1 MKGNAL
7 ALLVSAIMPTRGRPE
22 MALLAVESFRRQD
35 YTEKE
40 LLILDDTDN
49 ASFPFGWPEPIG
61 VCHYRLQDRA
71 SIGAKR
77 NALCELARGDIIV
90 HWDSDDF
97 SRFDRISHQVRLME
111 ESGKAVI
118 GYHSLLFYG
127 PQPGRVT
134 KYIGD
139 RFYALGSSLCYRK
152 SFWQE
157 NRFRDDSI
165 GEDNHFV
172 FGALNAYQLHAVDG
186 ESYLVAR
193 IHDGNTSKKDSS
205 GYRNMRV
212 EDLPA
217 GFPG

>member
-1 MKGNAL
+1 
-7 ALLVSAIMPTRGRPE
+7 
-22 MALLAVESFRRQD
+22 
-35 YTEKE
+35 
-40 LLILDDTDN
+40 
-49 ASFPFGWPEPIG
+49 
-61 VCHYRLQDRA
+61 
-71 SIGAKR
+71 
-77 NALCELARGDIIV
+77 
-90 HWDSDDF
+90 
-97 SRFDRISHQVRLME
+97 
-111 ESGKAVI
+111 
-118 GYHSLLFYG
+118 
-127 PQPGRVT
+127 VT